1 MKNNKYILYAI
12 SFLQGLVFYGAF
24 SVVFRESRGLE
35 LSNIFLLES
44 IFVILMLVFEVPW
57 GIIGDKIG
65 YKKTLII
72 SYGLFLISKIAFYFS
87 YSFLGFLMETIFA
100 AMAISGISGCDSALL
115 YSSIDKSDS
124 DKVFGIY
131 GAMSTAGFLI
141 SSLISGLLIKISID
155 LLAFA
160 TIIPYTIAFFL
171 SMTLKDNKKGKELE
185 TEETEEAEVGHES
198 ILKTLK
204 LAVSNK
210 KIIGFVIAVAVL
222 SETTHSICVFFNQ
235 PLYIKSGIDLKW
247 FGILTA
253 LMQVATFI
261 AIRAHKIKKQV
272 GEKKLLNG
280 ALILVITCNLILI
293 MSNIS
298 FVTVALI
305 FVIEGAFALT
315 QPITETIKNES
326 VVTENRA
333 TILSAYAMVANIV
346 ASIINIIISAASRIS
361 LEGALIFCLII
372 NIFALIPMK
381 FYLRSKKP
389 RRVS

>member
-24 SVVFRESRGLE
+24 SVVFRESRGLV
-35 LSNIFLLES
+35 LSHIFLLES

-65 YKKTLII
+65 YKKTLVI
-72 SYGLFLISKIAFYFS
+72 SYGLFLLSKIVFYYS
-87 YSFLGFLMETIFA
+87 YSFWGFLMESVIA
-100 AMAISGISGCDSALL
+100 ALAISGISGCDSALL
-115 YSSIDKSDS
+115 YSSIDKSES
-124 DKVFGIY
+124 DKAFGVY

-141 SSLISGLLIKISID
+141 SSLISGVLVKISIN

-160 TIIPYTIAFFL
+160 TIIPYTIAVFL
-171 SMTLKDNKKGKELE
+171 SMTLKDVRGKEELE
-185 TEETEEAEVGHES
+185 HKENKEQKDS
-198 ILKTLK
+198 ILKSLK
-204 LAVSNK
+204 LAVTNK
-210 KIIGFVIAVAVL
+210 RIVVFVIAVAVL

-261 AIRAHKIKKQV
+261 AIRAHKIKKQI
-272 GEKKLLNG
+272 GEKKLLKV
-280 ALILVITCNLILI
+280 AFILVILCNLILI

-298 FVTVALI
+298 YITIALI
-305 FVIEGAFALT
+305 FIIEGAFALT

-326 VVTENRA
+326 VVTANRA
-333 TILSAYAMVANIV
+333 TILSAYAMIANVV
-346 ASIINIIISAASRIS
+346 ASVINIIISVASRIS

-372 NIFALIPMK
+372 NISALIPMK
-381 FYLRSKKP
+381 FYLKSKQ
-389 RRVS
+389 